1 MAEVKAAQ
9 PAFKEWETER
19 NRPRVQNSEVLQ
31 TTAEVRADSA
41 HF

>member
-1 MAEVKAAQ
+1 MAEVKTAQ

-19 NRPRVQNSEVLQ
+19 NRPREQNSGVLQ
-31 TTAEVRADSA
+31 TMAEVKAGSA